1 MRESGAAATNE
12 RGGEGHTI
20 LFRSFTSRFSM
31 IQQQL
36 KSSIASSAKKHPAG
50 SFIVRMGES
59 VVRKQD
65 LFAEGNGKSG
75 SDEKRQGVK
84 SEGVF

>member
-1 MRESGAAATNE
+1 MRGSGAAATNE
-12 RGGEGHTI
+12 GENEGHAI

-50 SFIVRMGES
+50 SFIV
-59 VVRKQD
+59 K
-65 LFAEGNGKSG
+65 
-75 SDEKRQGVK
+75 
-84 SEGVF
+84 